1 MKKTLLSL
9 ILLLGSIS
17 LFSQD
22 TAQTLDFS
30 DVDSYKK
37 AARLHKKGKLAKI
50 YMMPIDFG
58 GDDSEVNTLFVP
70 EFVKSFKDKV
80 DKRIET
86 LLYDGKNL
94 SFEALPEYKGKS
106 FVPSK
111 LKIVVTGDEEFI
123 ETIDIW

>member
-9 ILLLGSIS
+9 LILLSSIP
-17 LFSQD
+17 LFAQD
-22 TAQTLDFS
+22 TAQALDFS
-30 DVDSYKK
+30 AVDSYKK
-37 AARLHKKGKLAKI
+37 AARLHKKGKLSKI

-58 GDDSEVNTLFVP
+58 GDDSQVNTLFVP
-70 EFVKSFKDKV
+70 EFVKDFKDKV

-86 LLYDGKNL
+86 LLYDGKKL

-106 FVPSK
+106 FVPSR

>member
-1 MKKTLLSL
+1 MKKTLLLLFIILSSASL
-9 ILLLGSIS
+9 IA
-17 LFSQD
+17 QD
-22 TAQTLDFS
+22 TKEVHDFS

-37 AARLHKKGKLAKI
+37 ASRLHKKGNLAKI

-70 EFVKSFKDKV
+70 AFVKDFKDKV

-86 LLYDGKNL
+86 LLYDGKKL

-111 LKIVVTGDEEFI
+111 LKILVTGDVEFT
-123 ETIDIW
+123 EVIDIW

>member
-1 MKKTLLSL
+1 MKKPLLSL
-9 ILLLGSIS
+9 FILLSSIG
-17 LFSQD
+17 LFAQD
-22 TAQTLDFS
+22 SNKALDFS
-30 DVDSYKK
+30 EVDSYKK

-70 EFVKSFKDKV
+70 EFVKDFKDKV

-86 LLYDGKNL
+86 LLYDGKKL

-111 LKIVVTGDEEFI
+111 LKILVTGDVEFTEI
-123 ETIDIW
+123 IDIW